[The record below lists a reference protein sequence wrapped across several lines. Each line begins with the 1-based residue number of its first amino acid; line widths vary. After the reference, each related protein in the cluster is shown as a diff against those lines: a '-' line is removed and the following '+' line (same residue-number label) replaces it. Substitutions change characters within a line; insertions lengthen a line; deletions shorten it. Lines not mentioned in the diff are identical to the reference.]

1 MTQLRQLRIAL
12 KLDGRVSCFTVN
24 DRHVQA
30 FFSRMKIPSKL
41 SLSLLS
47 ITVLWGGWLHCPADG
62 NGEFGS
68 RSLRFKR
75 SEGERAP
82 QRYVFKEI
90 YLPMGE
96 ELMTHDCRYEC
107 LMESNCLSVNIG
119 PPNKTGF
126 RLCQLSTFDHTQ
138 HREDKEIRKGFI
150 LWASEN
156 SCSSTPCLHGSTC
169 LNGYTD
175 KRYICLCPDNYTGEN
190 CEKDVDECTSHI
202 HGCHYNATCNNTDGS
217 YTCKCKTGFNCTFK
231 AVFSNLNA
239 TGRCGPTSLGSYY
252 AGKDHDRQVAL
263 SSGIQQ
269 WTVPYTGDY
278 RIEAIGAA
286 GGYDKRI
293 NSSQYRG
300 RGARMIGTFRLNK
313 GEVIQV
319 LVGQEGGINK
329 RSYSSGGGG
338 GTFVVRGANTPL
350 IIAGGGGGVD
360 HVFSRHTEC
369 DASSNTTGN
378 PGNRSWAG
386 GSNGHGAQTADSGR
400 SGGGGGGFYS
410 SGRSGNHFNG
420 TKGYGGE
427 GGKGFLQ
434 GGVGGVGGRSEYPY
448 IYGGFGGGG
457 GAEGFWGGG
466 GGGGYSGGGSGKGYS
481 DTCGGGGRSYNVGNN
496 QQNECCYNNAG
507 HGQVTITLL

>member
-1 MTQLRQLRIAL
+1 
-12 KLDGRVSCFTVN
+12 
-24 DRHVQA
+24 
-30 FFSRMKIPSKL
+30 
-41 SLSLLS
+41 
-47 ITVLWGGWLHCPADG
+47 
-62 NGEFGS
+62 
-68 RSLRFKR
+68 
-75 SEGERAP
+75 
-82 QRYVFKEI
+82 
-90 YLPMGE
+90 MGK

-156 SCSSTPCLHGSTC
+156 SCTSTPCLHDSTC

-190 CEKDVDECTSHI
+190 CEK
-202 HGCHYNATCNNTDGS
+202 A
-217 YTCKCKTGFNCTFK
+217 FK

-239 TGRCGPTSLGSYY
+239 TSKNGPTSLGSYY
-252 AGKDHDRQVAL
+252 AGQDHDRQVAL

-269 WTVPYTGDY
+269 WTVPHTGNY

-286 GGYDKRI
+286 GGYDEWI

-313 GEVIQV
+313 GEVIQI

-329 RSYSSGGGG
+329 RYFTSGGGG
-338 GTFVVRGANTPL
+338 GTFVVRGADTPL
-350 IIAGGGGGVD
+350 IIAGGGGGVA
-360 HVFSRHTEC
+360 HVYSRHTEC
-369 DASSNTTGN
+369 DASLNTTGN
-378 PGNRSWAG
+378 PGYRSWPG
-386 GSNGHGAQTADSGR
+386 GSNGHGAQTADSGG

-410 SGRSGNHFNG
+410 SGRSGKNFNG
-420 TKGYGGE
+420 TMGYGGE

-434 GGVGGVGGRSEYPY
+434 GGVGGESQYEHV
-448 IYGGFGGGG
+448 YGGFGGGG
-457 GAEGFWGGG
+457 GARGWGRGGG
-466 GGGGYSGGGSGKGYS
+466 GGGGYSGGGSGS
-481 DTCGGGGRSYNVGNN
+481 DDFNTCGGGGGSNNVGND
-496 QQNECCYNNAG
+496 QQNECCYDKAG
-507 HGQVTITLL
+507 HGQVIITLL

>member
-1 MTQLRQLRIAL
+1 
-12 KLDGRVSCFTVN
+12 
-24 DRHVQA
+24 
-30 FFSRMKIPSKL
+30 
-41 SLSLLS
+41 
-47 ITVLWGGWLHCPADG
+47 
-62 NGEFGS
+62 
-68 RSLRFKR
+68 
-75 SEGERAP
+75 
-82 QRYVFKEI
+82 
-90 YLPMGE
+90 
-96 ELMTHDCRYEC
+96 MTHDCRYEC
-107 LMESNCLSVNIG
+107 LIERNCLSVNIG

-156 SCSSTPCLHGSTC
+156 SCTSNPCLHDSTC

-190 CEKDVDECTSHI
+190 CEK
-202 HGCHYNATCNNTDGS
+202 A
-217 YTCKCKTGFNCTFK
+217 FK

-286 GGYDKRI
+286 GGYNQRI
-293 NSSQYRG
+293 YSSQYGG
-300 RGARMIGTFRLNK
+300 RGARMIGTFCLNK
-313 GEVIQV
+313 NEVIQV

-329 RSYSSGGGG
+329 GSYSSGGGG

-360 HVFSRHTEC
+360 YVFSRHTEC
-369 DASSNTTGN
+369 NASSNTTGN
-378 PGNRSWAG
+378 PGYRSWAG
-386 GSNGHGAQTADSGR
+386 GSNGHGAQTAGSGY

-410 SGRSGNHFNG
+410 SGRSGINFNG
-420 TKGYGGE
+420 TEGRGGGGGFYSSGRSGINFNGTEGDGGE
-427 GGKGFLQ
+427 GGKGFLK
-434 GGVGGVGGRSEYPY
+434 GGVGGRSRYYDVDGGFGGGGGGGGGFYSSGRSGINFNGTEGDGGEGGKGFLKGGVGGRSRYY
-448 IYGGFGGGG
+448 DVDGGFGGGG
-457 GAEGFWGGG
+457 GAEGFGGGG
-466 GGGGYSGGGSGKGYS
+466 GGGGYSGGSSGDFAKN
-481 DTCGGGGRSYNVGNN
+481 TCGGGGGSYNVGNN
-496 QQNECCYNNAG
+496 QQNECCYNKAG